1 MKSIIK
7 KLIDKIK
14 KLIYKLI
21 ANVVPIMEIIVLV
34 GLAILPSKMELM
46 NIIREQLALP
56 TDLEGVIVYY
66 VFTQGDV
73 VIGIALAA
81 TVLFRIVR
89 PLNKDKMF
97 NKGVLY
103 KNYPYWWYCLCAKI
117 LGYTKCNLVMVPIN
131 MQFKLVINDTFTTFY
146 TGDVEEKKEDD
157 IEVIRDGK
165 IENSDEINLIIAD
178 TYPID
183 KSQLP
188 EVKKKL
194 PTIKITRN
202 NSIDHNRYKSDE
214 LVKNVVIEVGNLPV
228 NSRKINIYAT
238 TNPENTM
245 NIAKKAFSSGER
257 SNLDLVTVFQQ
268 GNDPLRKFKEKGI
281 VVYKRR

>member
-7 KLIDKIK
+7 KMKDNIK
-14 KLIYKLI
+14 KLKCNII
-21 ANVVPIMEIIVLV
+21 PITEIILLV
-34 GLAILPSKMELM
+34 FLGILPSKMKVMKIIGEKLELTM
-46 NIIREQLALP
+46 GLKDVFI
-56 TDLEGVIVYY
+56 YY
-66 VFTQGDV
+66 VFSKGEV
-73 VIGIALAA
+73 VIGIVLVVVAL
-81 TVLFRIVR
+81 FKFIR
-89 PLNKDKMF
+89 PLNSKEMF
-97 NKGVLY
+97 NKGDSY
-103 KNYPYWWYCLCAKI
+103 KNYPYWWYWLCAKI
-117 LGYTKCNLVMVPIN
+117 LGYTKCSLVMVPIN
-131 MQFKLVINDTFTTFY
+131 MQFKLVIKDTFTTFY
-146 TGDVEEKKEDD
+146 TGSIDEKEED
-157 IEVIRDGK
+157 IEVIRDEK

-178 TYPID
+178 TYSID

-188 EVKKKL
+188 EAKKML